1 MANIA
6 SSKKDARRSAERAVR
21 NRSIRSSVKT
31 KVTKVRRALAEGG
44 AENVAELTALAVA
57 SLDRAAAKGVL
68 HANNAARRKSRLVK
82 RAQAEAGSEPT
93 AAKPASRAT
102 SRPAGKAAGKPAAK
116 AKPAAK
122 PATKTAARKPAASKP
137 SAKR

>member
-44 AENVAELTALAVA
+44 ADNVAELTALAVA
-57 SLDRAAAKGVL
+57 GLDRAAAKGVL
-68 HANNAARRKSRLVK
+68 HPNNAARRKSRLVR
-82 RAQAEAGSEPT
+82 RAQAEGTAEAAPVKPKATGRTASANP
-93 AAKPASRAT
+93 AAKAKGAT
-102 SRPAGKAAGKPAAK
+102 K

-122 PATKTAARKPAASKP
+122 KTSAKPAAK
-137 SAKR
+137 K